1 VYTVTITAAG
11 AGGLRVE
18 FPAAASVTLMPA
30 GTTEATEQPDE
41 GPSPIAPEVKELLWG
56 GGAFIVLL
64 AAMRLW
70 LVPKVKGGM
79 LARRTMI
86 RETHER
92 ADKAREE
99 AQREL
104 ADYERALAAVRA
116 EGATRVEAAN
126 RQLEAERAERLGT
139 VNAAVA
145 ERRAAAVAENEAAKE
160 AARAT
165 VADAVMDVAARTVEL
180 TIGRRPDGDAVRSVA
195 GDVIGAGV
203 GQ

>member
-1 VYTVTITAAG
+1 VYTVTVTV
-11 AGGLRVE
+11 AGGGGLHVE
-18 FPAAASVTLMPA
+18 FPAAAAVTLMPA
-30 GTTEATEQPDE
+30 GAAEATEEPDP
-41 GPSPIAPEVKELLWG
+41 PSPIAPEGKELLWG
-56 GGAFIVLL
+56 GGAFLVLL

-70 LVPKVKGGM
+70 LVPRVKGGM
-79 LARRTMI
+79 VARRAMI

-92 ADKAREE
+92 ADALREE
-99 AQREL
+99 AQGEV
-104 ADYERALAAVRA
+104 ADYERAIAAVRA

-126 RQLEAERAERLGT
+126 RQLEAERAERLGI
-139 VNAAVA
+139 VNAAIG
-145 ERRAAAVAENEAAKE
+145 ERRAAAVAETEAAKE
-160 AARAT
+160 AARPT

>member
-1 VYTVTITAAG
+1 VYTVTVTV
-11 AGGLRVE
+11 AGGGGLHVE
-18 FPAAASVTLMPA
+18 FPAAAAVTLMPA
-30 GTTEATEQPDE
+30 GAAEATEEPDE

-70 LVPKVKGGM
+70 LVPRVKGGM
-79 LARRTMI
+79 VARRALI

-92 ADKAREE
+92 ADRLREE

-116 EGATRVEAAN
+116 EGATRVEAAS

-139 VNAAVA
+139 VNAAIA

-160 AARAT
+160 AARPT

-180 TIGRRPDGDAVRSVA
+180 TIGRRPDGEAVRRVA
-195 GDVIGAGV
+195 GDVIGVGV
-203 GQ
+203 GR